1 MFKFF
6 SARLD
11 SKADNALIYKQM
23 GRPRPK
29 TLLATSLAAILMLSG
44 CQQQAAEE
52 SIPDKTK
59 TSEQIRFEDSEPM
72 AQSDSTS
79 ARIEQF
85 KPLYV
90 AQYQGLQGRLQAEYE
105 SLQAADSSDT
115 ANALLINGVEET
127 ASNQVSAVN
136 DQPINGNQVSKAN
149 TSQSL
154 ENTTSSLSNST
165 PKNSTPNNS
174 ATGNSIPSNNTTSN
188 ETVTDKPANSEPVPA
203 TNKDT
208 DINTSTEVGER
219 DLTVLKRISL
229 EPRKPVILTEEQI
242 TEHYEQAMKALYQ
255 PVSTPLS
262 AEDTNTLINIATLT
276 PQLFED
282 AEIAGRVSAKS
293 PALARLIIQHQVWEQ
308 IAAQQV
314 LDMQQMKQNQQQEF
328 ETLMAKFNE
337 TIEGYDEQI
346 AKYEQTLKEF
356 Q

>member
-59 TSEQIRFEDSEPM
+59 TSEQTRFEDSEPM
-72 AQSDSTS
+72 AQSESTS

-136 DQPINGNQVSKAN
+136 DQPINGNQVSTAD
-149 TSQSL
+149 TLQSA
-154 ENTTSSLSNST
+154 ENTTSSSS
-165 PKNSTPNNS
+165 NSTPNNS
-174 ATGNSIPSNNTTSN
+174 TTGNSIPSNNTTSN
-188 ETVTDKPANSEPVPA
+188 ETVTNKPANSEPVPA